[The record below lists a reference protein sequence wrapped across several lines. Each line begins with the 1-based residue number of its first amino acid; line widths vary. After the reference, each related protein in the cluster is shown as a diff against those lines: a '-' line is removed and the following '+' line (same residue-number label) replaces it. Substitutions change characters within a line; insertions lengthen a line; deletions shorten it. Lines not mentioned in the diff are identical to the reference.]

1 MKTTSIWLVHETLHM
16 LMLMRNT
23 IVVHGGHDVRC
34 FTNSFDVIEL
44 VLRGTS
50 PDILVAEDRLTG
62 MSGNDLLTLAG
73 SIDGQCS
80 GILLVSPGADH
91 GSYQRHTVVEGVEGF
106 HKSLVQTIHAVAK
119 KDGQTQGAIA
129 GE

>member
-44 VLRGTS
+44 VLQGTS

-62 MSGNDLLTLAG
+62 MSGNELLTLAG
-73 SIDGQCS
+73 SIDDRCS
-80 GILLVSPGADH
+80 GILLVSPDADH
-91 GSYQRHTVVEGVEGF
+91 CSYQRHIVVEGVAGF

-119 KDGQTQGAIA
+119 KDGKTQGVLAH
-129 GE
+129 E

>member
-62 MSGNDLLTLAG
+62 MPGNDLLTLAG
-73 SIDGQCS
+73 SMDDRCR
-80 GILLVSPGADH
+80 GILLVSPGAA
-91 GSYQRHTVVEGVEGF
+91 GCSFQRHTVVEGVPGF
-106 HKSLVQTIHAVAK
+106 HKSLVQTIHAVANK
-119 KDGQTQGAIA
+119 NGMAQGVIA
-129 GE
+129 SE

>member
-23 IVVHGGHDVRC
+23 IAVHGGHDVRC

-44 VLRGTS
+44 VLQGTG

-73 SIDGQCS
+73 SIDDRCS
-80 GILLVSPGADH
+80 GILLVSPCLYH
-91 GSYQRHTVVEGVEGF
+91 RSYQHHTVVEGAQGF
-106 HKSLVQTIHAVAK
+106 HQSLVRTIHAVAM
-119 KDGQTQGAIA
+119 KDGKTQGVIA